1 MPFVLNSLEN
11 MRFLLSHVTALRH
24 EFEAQTNDLHD
35 ACDENGGEIN
45 LHSRLGGPGRPRFYI
60 TA

>member
-1 MPFVLNSLEN
+1 